1 MLSIEELLELE
12 DNIKAEL
19 DEYLTAALSK
29 LNRSGQLEEFIELL
43 GMEHLLQKESGYEV
57 YKTGKIV
64 VIGQSDVKVEALL
77 SVAKQLGLDKNRFEL
92 HLEYEDAKTFN
103 FRKMQW
109 QPTYSL
115 LMVGP
120 MPHSG
125 SGKGDYG
132 SVISAIEAE
141 EGYPPVVRLGSNGL
155 KITKSDFRSKLTEM
169 IEMKKIAQK
178 SDKMDSQAVI
188 MSNKQNTC

>member
-1 MLSIEELLELE
+1 M
-12 DNIKAEL
+12 
-19 DEYLTAALSK
+19 
-29 LNRSGQLEEFIELL
+29 
-43 GMEHLLQKESGYEV
+43 
-57 YKTGKIV
+57 
-64 VIGQSDVKVEALL
+64 
-77 SVAKQLGLDKNRFEL
+77 
-92 HLEYEDAKTFN
+92 EYEDAKTFN

-125 SGKGDYG
+125 SGKGDYS

-141 EGYPPVVRLGSNGL
+141 EGYSPVVRLGSNGL

-169 IEMKKIAQK
+169 IEMKKNSIE
-178 SDKMDSQAVI
+178 VR
-188 MSNKQNTC
+188 